1 MLVAAVM
8 VAALSFCG
16 AAGAANVIVGPS
28 LGAGF
33 VGEEEVCEEACS
45 LVNLAVT
52 QPGARVLSPVKGV
65 ILRWSVVGGITPGEY
80 HLRIANRVGAGI
92 FQFVSTGPGV
102 QSSGTAGVQTFN
114 LATPIT
120 IATAQAIGLEL
131 SAGASLGFA
140 EKIGSVGLWEPT
152 PTNGATGEFEFIGP
166 EEVAGFNAEIQPAP
180 TATALSVPSG
190 PTAGG
195 TAVTITGTDLEGA
208 TAVSFGSVP
217 AAVTADSET
226 QITAVAPASATAAAV
241 PVSITTI
248 AGTATGPSFTYVAP
262 APILKKAPVVKCVV
276 PNLKGKTLTAAKKS
290 LAKAHCKL
298 GKVTKLAGA
307 TPKTGKVA
315 KQGSKA
321 GAKLAAGAKV
331 AVTLKPAKAAGKK
344 PKKYPREACA
354 PTYPGIGRD
363 KSER

>member
-1 MLVAAVM
+1 VKPASRFVLVAAVV

-16 AAGAANVIVGPS
+16 AAGAANVTLGPT

-45 LVNLAVT
+45 LINLAVT
-52 QPGARVLSPVKGV
+52 QPGARVLSPANGV

-92 FQFVSTGPGV
+92 FQFVSTSPGM
-102 QSSGTAGVQTFN
+102 QSSATAGVQTFN
-114 LATPIT
+114 LATPIP
-120 IATAQAIGLEL
+120 IATGQAIGLEL

-140 EKIGSVGLWEPT
+140 ERIGSVGLWEPT
-152 PTNGATGEFEFIGP
+152 PTNGATGKFEFIGP

-180 TATALSVPSG
+180 TAAALSVVSG
-190 PTAGG
+190 PTTGG

-208 TAVSFGSVP
+208 IAVSFGSVP

-226 QITAVAPASATAAAV
+226 QITAVTPASATAAAV
-241 PVSITTI
+241 PVAVTTV
-248 AGTATGPSFTYVAP
+248 AGTATGPSYTYVAP
-262 APILKKAPVVKCVV
+262 APILKKAPKCVV
-276 PNLKGKTLTAAKKS
+276 PNLKGKNLKAAKKA
-290 LAKAHCKL
+290 LVKGQCKI

-307 TPKTGKVA
+307 TPKTGKIA

-331 AVTLKPAKAAGKK
+331 AVTLKPANAAGKK
-344 PKKYPREACA
+344 HKK
-354 PTYPGIGRD
+354 
-363 KSER
+363 

>member
-16 AAGAANVIVGPS
+16 AAGAANVTLGPT

-33 VGEEEVCEEACS
+33 VGEEEVCEEPCS

-52 QPGARVLSPVKGV
+52 QPGARVLSPVNGV
-65 ILRWSVVGGITPGEY
+65 ILRWSVIGAITGGEY
-80 HLRIANRVGAGI
+80 HLRIANREGTGT
-92 FQFVSTGPGV
+92 FEFVSTSPGV
-102 QSSGTAGVQTFN
+102 QSSATAGVQTFS
-114 LATPIT
+114 LATPIP
-120 IATAQAIGLEL
+120 IASGQGIGLEL
-131 SAGASLGFA
+131 SADASLGFA
-140 EKIGSVGLWEPT
+140 PNIGSVGLWEPT
-152 PTNGATGEFEFIGP
+152 PPSGVAEEFDGLGP

-180 TATALSVPSG
+180 TATALSVASG

-226 QITAVAPASATAAAV
+226 QITAVAPASATGVAV
-241 PVSITTI
+241 PVTVTTV
-248 AGTATGPSFTYVAP
+248 AGTATGPSYTYVAP
-262 APILKKAPVVKCVV
+262 PIIVKKAPPVKHCVV
-276 PNLKGKTLTAAKKS
+276 PNLKGKNLQAAKKS
-290 LAKAHCKL
+290 LAKGKCKL
-298 GKVTKLAGA
+298 GKVTKLSGA

-344 PKKYPREACA
+344 HK
-354 PTYPGIGRD
+354 
-363 KSER
+363 